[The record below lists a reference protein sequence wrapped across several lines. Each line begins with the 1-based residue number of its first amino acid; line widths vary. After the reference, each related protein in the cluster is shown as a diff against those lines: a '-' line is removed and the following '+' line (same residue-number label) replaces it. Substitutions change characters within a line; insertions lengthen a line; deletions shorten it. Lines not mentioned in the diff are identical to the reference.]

1 MSETAY
7 SANQRQIVGR
17 LGRHPAVFVFLFLA
31 TFFALQLTYSHG
43 RDGAFEQF
51 FIHTLTVRP
60 SVWLINEMTPA
71 ENVVAQA
78 HRLVSPFAKL
88 SVLNGCEGVEAAFLL
103 FAAIMAFRAPW
114 KHKLTG
120 VMLGIALIY
129 ALNQV
134 RIVALYYAWRYDRDG
149 FNMLHGVVGP
159 TVIIVAACLFFLW
172 WVHRARR
179 DIDASHA
186 LA

>member
-1 MSETAY
+1 MRATAY
-7 SANQRQIVGR
+7 TASQRPAAER
-17 LGRHPAVFVFLFLA
+17 FGRHPAVFVLLFLA
-31 TFFALQLTYSHG
+31 GFFALQSTYSHG
-43 RDGAFEQF
+43 RDAAFDRF
-51 FIHTLTVRP
+51 FIHTLTVKP
-60 SVWLINEMTPA
+60 SVWLINAMTPD

-103 FAAIMAFRAPW
+103 LAAIMAFAAPW
-114 KHKLTG
+114 RLKVTG
-120 VMLGIALIY
+120 AALGIALVY

-149 FNMLHGVVGP
+149 FNTLHGVIGP
-159 TVIIVAACLFFLW
+159 TLIIIAACLFFLW
-172 WVHRARR
+172 WAHRARR
-179 DIDASHA
+179 NIDAQRA